1 MKVISI
7 IKYLFTFLGL
17 AMLAGTYYINE
28 DTRSYIAEATKTEG
42 TVVHLILSYSNKS
55 QTYHPVVR
63 FTERNGKSIE
73 FVSSTGSNP
82 PGYSEGEKIEVLY
95 LPAEPYKARL
105 NSFFSLWGGSVI
117 VGALGGIFLLI
128 GGGFFLAPMLKSRKN
143 EYLREQ
149 GSPIETEFQSVA
161 LNTAVSVN
169 GRNPF
174 QIITQWKNPS
184 TSQIHI
190 FKSDNLW
197 YDPTEHIQNRRI
209 RVFIDRNNP
218 KKYCVDL
225 SFLPKLAE

>member
-1 MKVISI
+1 MNVLSI

-17 AMLAGTYYINE
+17 AMLAGTLYINE
-28 DTRSYIAEATKTEG
+28 DTRSFLAKATKTEG
-42 TVVHLILSYSNKS
+42 TVVQLVLSYSNHS
-55 QTYHPVVR
+55 RTYHPVVR
-63 FTERNGKSIE
+63 FTERNGQTIE
-73 FVSSTGSNP
+73 FVSSIGSNP
-82 PGYSEGEKIEVLY
+82 PGYSEGEKVEVLY

-105 NSFFSLWGGSVI
+105 NSFFSLWGASII

-128 GGGFFLAPMLKSRKN
+128 GCGFFLAPKLQNRKK
-143 EYLREQ
+143 EYLLQQ
-149 GSPIETEFQSVA
+149 GSPIETEFQSVGF
-161 LNTAVSVN
+161 NTAVSIN

-197 YDPTEHIQNRRI
+197 YDPTEYIQNKRI

-218 KKYCVDL
+218 KKYYVDL
-225 SFLPKLAE
+225 SFLPKIAE